1 MRERRGRNSLVFLVA
16 LVLCVTPLT
25 LRAETSAE
33 IQKQIDAQNAQ
44 LEAVNKEIAQYQAQL
59 DATSAKKTTLQ
70 TKLNGI
76 IVSLKKTAASITATK
91 AKLTTT
97 QLQLKQLSN
106 TIAETQ
112 DTIADNKAG
121 LGESIRLMHMEDQRS
136 LPAQVLG
143 SEDISSAWKE
153 VDRSAV
159 IQDAVRQQIEKLA
172 TEEAKLSQAKD
183 ETDKKKK
190 TLEEQQKT
198 LVAQQGSITA
208 TKKAQDELLAQTKAQ
223 EAAYQELLK
232 KKKQQQAS
240 MEAAL
245 SDLNAKFRVAVDLS
259 QVTPAGAG
267 TLRWPVDNVR
277 ITQYFGNTPFAAGG
291 AYAGKGHNGIDFG
304 MPIGTPL
311 KAALAGKVVGTGNTD
326 TIKGCYSFGRWVLIR
341 HANGLDT
348 MYAHLSMVN
357 VGQGQE
363 VATGEVIGYSGETGY
378 ATGLHL
384 HFGVYVSSATQIVKL
399 SQATNK
405 STPCAN
411 AVMPVAPLSGY
422 LNPLNYLPAN

>member
-1 MRERRGRNSLVFLVA
+1 MCLMPITAS
-16 LVLCVTPLT
+16 
-25 LRAETSAE
+25 AETAAE
-33 IQKQIDAQNAQ
+33 IQKKIDEQNSQ
-44 LEAVNKEIAQYQAQL
+44 LAAVNKEIAQYQAQL

-70 TKLNGI
+70 NKLNGI

-91 AKLTTT
+91 TKLTTT

-106 TIAETQ
+106 TIADTQ
-112 DTIADNKAG
+112 HTIADNKAG
-121 LGESIRLMHMEDQRS
+121 LGESIRLMHMEDRRS

-143 SEDISSAWKE
+143 SEDISSAWKMI
-153 VDRSAV
+153 DRTAV
-159 IQDAVRQQIEKLA
+159 IQDAVRAQIEELA
-172 TEEAKLSQAKD
+172 AEEAKLSQAKD

-277 ITQYFGNTPFAAGG
+277 ITQYFGNTPFAASG
-291 AYAGKGHNGIDFG
+291 AYAGKGHNGMDFG

-311 KAALAGKVVGTGNTD
+311 KAALAGTVVGTGNTD
-326 TIKGCYSFGRWVLIR
+326 AIKGCYSFGRWVLIR

-378 ATGLHL
+378 ATGPHL
-384 HFGVYVSSATQIVKL
+384 HFGVYVSSATKIVKL
-399 SQATNK
+399 KQATNK
-405 STPCAN
+405 TTPCAE
-411 AVMPVAPLSGY
+411 AVMPVTTDLAGY
-422 LNPLNYLPAN
+422 LNPMNYLPAN

>member
-1 MRERRGRNSLVFLVA
+1 MLHRYLRNSGVYFLT
-16 LVLCVTPLT
+16 VLMCLMPITAS
-25 LRAETSAE
+25 AETAAE
-33 IQKQIDAQNAQ
+33 IQKKIDDQNAQ
-44 LEAVNKEIAQYQAQL
+44 LAAVNKEIAQYQAQL
-59 DATSAKKTTLQ
+59 DATSAKKSTLQ
-70 TKLNGI
+70 NKLNGI
-76 IVSLKKTAASITATK
+76 IISLKKTAASITATK
-91 AKLTTT
+91 TKLTTT
-97 QLQLKQLSN
+97 QLQLKELSN
-106 TIAETQ
+106 TIADTQ
-112 DTIADNKAG
+112 ELIADNKAG
-121 LGESIRLMHMEDQRS
+121 LGESIRLMHMEDRRS

-143 SEDISSAWKE
+143 SEDISSAWKMI
-153 VDRSAV
+153 DRTAV
-159 IQDAVRQQIEKLA
+159 IQDAVRQQIQELA

-183 ETDKKKK
+183 ETDKKKQ
-190 TLEEQQKT
+190 TLESQQKT
-198 LVAQQGSITA
+198 LLAQQGSITA

-223 EAAYQELLK
+223 ESAYQALLK
-232 KKKQQQAS
+232 KKKEQQSS

-259 QVTPAGAG
+259 KVTPAGAG
-267 TLRWPVDNVR
+267 TLQWPMDNVR
-277 ITQYFGNTPFAAGG
+277 ITQYFGNTPFAASG

-304 MPIGTPL
+304 VPIGTPL
-311 KAALAGKVVGTGNTD
+311 KAALAGTVVGTGNTD
-326 TIKGCYSFGRWVLIR
+326 AIKGCYSFGRWVLIR

-357 VGQGQE
+357 VGAGQQ

-378 ATGLHL
+378 ATGPHL
-384 HFGVYVSSATQIVKL
+384 HFGVYVSSATQVIKL